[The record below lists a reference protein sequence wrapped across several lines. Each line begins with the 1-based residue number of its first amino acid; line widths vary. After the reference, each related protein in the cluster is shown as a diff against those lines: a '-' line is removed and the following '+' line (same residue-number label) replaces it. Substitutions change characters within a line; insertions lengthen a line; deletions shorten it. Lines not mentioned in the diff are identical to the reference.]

1 MAAGSTYTPIQT
13 TTLVSAASSYTF
25 SSIASTY
32 TDLVLIAT
40 GTNSV
45 GASINLTFNSD
56 TASNYS
62 ATTLSGDGGSA
73 QSATFVSQAY
83 IRSTYNEG
91 WGSGAGNLGNIIFN
105 IQNYS
110 NTTTYKTAFMRA
122 TKATGGSGATVGLWR
137 STAAINS
144 VTLTAGSGTLQI
156 GCTFT
161 LYGIAAA

>member
-1 MAAGSTYTPIQT
+1 MASTYEPIAT
-13 TTLVSAASSYTF
+13 TTLGSPAASYTF
-25 SSIASTY
+25 SSISGSY

-62 ATTLSGDGGSA
+62 VTILSGDGNSA
-73 QSATFVSQAY
+73 QSARYSNQTY

-91 WGSGAGNLGNIIFN
+91 WSSGAGNIGNIIFN

-110 NTTTYKTAFMRA
+110 NTTSFKTALMRA
-122 TKATGGSGATVGLWR
+122 NKAAGGTGATVGLWR
-137 STAAINS
+137 STSAINA
-144 VTLTAGSGTLQI
+144 VTLTAGSGSLQT

-161 LYGIAAA
+161 LYGILAA